1 MIDKHITNAADFPI
15 DKPWGYDIN
24 PDLWYIMTLVPG
36 GMGLLSAA
44 GVDADG
50 HRVEFALC
58 FGNFE
63 TTCVFMRSTSEINT
77 DSTRPVQG
85 HTVLEMFKVLH
96 TLTAAGVS
104 LLPQ

>member
-1 MIDKHITNAADFPI
+1 MIGKRVTNAADFPV

-36 GMGLLSAA
+36 GMGLLSASS
-44 GVDADG
+44 VDTDG
-50 HRVEFALC
+50 HKAEFVLC
-58 FGNFE
+58 FGNSE
-63 TTCVFMRSTSEINT
+63 TACVYMFDMPEINT

-85 HTVLEMFKVLH
+85 HTVLEMFKTLH
-96 TLTAAGVS
+96 TLTAAAS